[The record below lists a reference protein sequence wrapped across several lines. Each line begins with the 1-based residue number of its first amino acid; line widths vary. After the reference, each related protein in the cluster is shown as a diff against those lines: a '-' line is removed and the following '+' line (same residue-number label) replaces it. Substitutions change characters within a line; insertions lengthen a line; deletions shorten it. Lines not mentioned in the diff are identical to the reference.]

1 MIRWALV
8 GVATFVIDYIIF
20 LSLYTIISSVL
31 IANFTSGV
39 FSISFNYL
47 AHYSFSFESN
57 ATHSKSGVKYLINLI
72 IFWGISTI
80 LLNILISSGIAP
92 QYAKLIPVPIIA
104 PLSFLS
110 LKFLVFN
117 QKNK

>member
-8 GVATFVIDYIIF
+8 GITTFVIDYIIF
-20 LSLYTIISSVL
+20 LPLYAITSSVL

-47 AHYSFSFESN
+47 AHYSFSFKSDV
-57 ATHSKSGVKYLINLI
+57 THSKSGVKYLINLI
-72 IFWGISTI
+72 IFWVISTI
-80 LLNILISSGIAP
+80 LLKMLISSGIGP

>member
-8 GVATFVIDYIIF
+8 GVTTFIIDYIIF
-20 LSLYTIISSVL
+20 LPLYAITSSVL

-47 AHYSFSFESN
+47 AHYSFSFKSD
-57 ATHSKSGVKYLINLI
+57 ATHSKSGIKYLINLI
-72 IFWGISTI
+72 IFWVVSTI
-80 LLNILISSGIAP
+80 LLNILISSGIAA
-92 QYAKLIPVPIIA
+92 QYAKLLPVPIIA

-117 QKNK
+117 PKNK

>member
-8 GVATFVIDYIIF
+8 GFTTFVIDYIIF
-20 LSLYTIISSVL
+20 LTLHAITSSVL

-47 AHYSFSFESN
+47 AHYSFSFKSD
-57 ATHSKSGVKYLINLI
+57 ATHSKSGIKYLINLI
-72 IFWGISTI
+72 IFWVVSTI
-80 LLNILISSGIAP
+80 LLNTLISSGIGP

-110 LKFLVFN
+110 LKFLVFS

>member
-8 GVATFVIDYIIF
+8 GVTTFIIDYIIF
-20 LSLYTIISSVL
+20 LPLYAITSSVL

-39 FSISFNYL
+39 FSISFNYIT
-47 AHYSFSFESN
+47 HYSFSFKSD

-80 LLNILISSGIAP
+80 LLSILISSGISP
-92 QYAKLIPVPIIA
+92 QYAKFIPVPIIA

-117 QKNK
+117 QKSK

>member
-1 MIRWALV
+1 MGI
-8 GVATFVIDYIIF
+8 ATFVIDYTIF
-20 LSLYTIISSVL
+20 LLLYTITTSVL

-39 FSISFNYL
+39 FSILFNYL
-47 AHYSFSFESN
+47 AHYSFSFKSD
-57 ATHSKSGVKYLINLI
+57 ATHSKSGVKYLINLV

-80 LLNILISSGIAP
+80 LLSTLISSGISP

-110 LKFLVFN
+110 LKFLVFY